1 MGWVV
6 GWSIVNRFNL
16 VSQIRDAI
24 GLIVVLN
31 NFAKV
36 GRKYIEYNIN
46 GCMSDMLVSGKIFS
60 ITKYVMYDD
69 IDDIQDPRY
78 YMRRQVFFS
87 PVNNVLCTFGFVW
100 AWMALRARN
109 ASPSGGASYTS
120 QRTCHGP
127 RSGPKFAYWVRAD
140 SLCAAEPRAR
150 GKTRGRK
157 RKKCLRV
164 K

>member
-60 ITKYVMYDD
+60 ITK
-69 IDDIQDPRY
+69 
-78 YMRRQVFFS
+78 
-87 PVNNVLCTFGFVW
+87 
-100 AWMALRARN
+100 
-109 ASPSGGASYTS
+109 
-120 QRTCHGP
+120 
-127 RSGPKFAYWVRAD
+127 
-140 SLCAAEPRAR
+140 
-150 GKTRGRK
+150 
-157 RKKCLRV
+157 
-164 K
+164 